1 MKAVGW
7 LENGEI
13 RWLGDRKPADD
24 ITLFVETPVEPE
36 TRDPIGYTLE
46 PIYSPPRGS
55 IVTQAFIMCHS
66 CGGAVVVRAVRARPG
81 PRYNVVCLKCA
92 EHLNF
97 TNLVKGNQ

>member
-36 TRDPIGYTLE
+36 TRDPIGYTLK
-46 PIYSPPRGS
+46 PIYAPHRGS
-55 IVTQAFIMCHS
+55 IVTQAFILCHS
-66 CGGAVVVRAVRARPG
+66 CNAAISATGG
-81 PRYNVVCLKCA
+81 PRYNSICLKCA

-97 TNLVKGNQ
+97 TNLIKG